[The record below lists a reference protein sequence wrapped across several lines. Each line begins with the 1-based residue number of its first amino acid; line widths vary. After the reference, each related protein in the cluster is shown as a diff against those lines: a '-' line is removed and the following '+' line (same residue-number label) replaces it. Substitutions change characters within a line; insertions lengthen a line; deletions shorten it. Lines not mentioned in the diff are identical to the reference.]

1 MGGKNSINR
10 ARADAA
16 MDAGAPEDRLRDLP
30 DGVLG
35 HVLSFLDA
43 KQAGRAAVLSRR
55 YRHAFA
61 GVHTVPSPSCRRPRP
76 PAARRPYRRR

>member
-1 MGGKNSINR
+1 MAFAKSDGIM
-10 ARADAA
+10 AA
-16 MDAGAPEDRLRDLP
+16 GRQEDRLSDLP

-55 YRHAFA
+55 YRYAH
-61 GVHTVPSPSCRRPRP
+61 
-76 PAARRPYRRR
+76 Y

>member
-1 MGGKNSINR
+1 MGGKNSIDR

-55 YRHAFA
+55 YRYAQ
-61 GVHTVPSPSCRRPRP
+61 
-76 PAARRPYRRR
+76 Y